1 MADPLEVYG
10 ADPFSNMT
18 PEEFLEMAQ
27 GQGLGNAPI
36 STEFPGLG
44 GDYSDMFGIDSFLE
58 DRAQD
63 SFRGVDAGVLE
74 RQAAAGS
81 EGAAAEI
88 ANRSGEFGEFGPPLL
103 GTDQELDLPEVDM
116 SGLDVEYQMGQAA
129 KEDARGKAAE
139 AFRSQEQSL
148 MESQGGLNSSKIS
161 ESTAM
166 TQDNIEDASMAA
178 MNDYIESV
186 RGVGPEI
193 SPVKDIADYKKKF
206 AEATGLDISGKV
218 DKSHALMTFGLA
230 LMQNKAGKGFN
241 VGKMLTSVGEAGDKA
256 LPALQKAR
264 ELTRLN
270 EIAAGKY
277 ALEAKSADETKAR
290 AANEKAME
298 RTDYFVVPKT
308 DNVRGL
314 LANLAEGAG
323 KRKSLSKY
331 ELNELKQNPEF
342 SAQFEVLP
350 GSVWSSVVAEALK
363 TPEASEYFLPKSRT
377 VPIMASDDGTALIE
391 IDIFEADPNK
401 GKAGQTQPSSF
412 KEVDRAYRSLRTSF
426 EKNQKDRE
434 KFVSLQADINNGSV
448 NVFAAIGDKFQGF
461 ASALG
466 VKTEGLN
473 ADARMRAIL
482 KELQAQSA
490 KGILGEIK
498 GTSDFERQMVR
509 EIVGDKN
516 FFTDPNELEF
526 KIANVYGKVVDAQ
539 ENRILEGLQTLD
551 DYSNNKVSDYFG
563 DGELTEEE
571 RKSMNADL
579 KAMGAIK

>member
-1 MADPLEVYG
+1 MADLSEIYG
-10 ADPFSNMT
+10 ADPFAGMT
-18 PEEFLEMAQ
+18 PEQFLEMAQ
-27 GQGLGNAPI
+27 GQGLGKAPV

-58 DRAQD
+58 DRAKD

-88 ANRSGEFGEFGPPLL
+88 ANRSGEFGGIEPLV
-103 GTDQELDLPEVDM
+103 DIAQELKSPAIDM
-116 SGLDVEYQMGQAA
+116 SGLDFEYQANTEVDDIATTLAA
-129 KEDARGKAAE
+129 LDIMPSTVKGGRGTVVEKP
-139 AFRSQEQSL
+139 RDR
-148 MESQGGLNSSKIS
+148 ES
-161 ESTAM
+161 ETM
-166 TQDNIEDASMAA
+166 TQENIEAASMAA

-193 SPVKDIADYKKKF
+193 SPVKDIADYRKKF

-363 TPEASEYFLPKSRT
+363 TPEAKEYFLPKSRT

-401 GKAGQTQPSSF
+401 GKAGQTQPSSV

-434 KFVSLQADINNGSV
+434 KFVSLQTDINNGSV

-563 DGELTEEE
+563 DGELTQEE
-571 RKSMNADL
+571 RASMNSDL
-579 KAMGAIK
+579 EALLGVKK

>member
-1 MADPLEVYG
+1 M
-10 ADPFSNMT
+10 
-18 PEEFLEMAQ
+18 
-27 GQGLGNAPI
+27 
-36 STEFPGLG
+36 
-44 GDYSDMFGIDSFLE
+44 
-58 DRAQD
+58 
-63 SFRGVDAGVLE
+63 
-74 RQAAAGS
+74 
-81 EGAAAEI
+81 
-88 ANRSGEFGEFGPPLL
+88 
-103 GTDQELDLPEVDM
+103 
-116 SGLDVEYQMGQAA
+116 
-129 KEDARGKAAE
+129 
-139 AFRSQEQSL
+139 
-148 MESQGGLNSSKIS
+148 
-161 ESTAM
+161 
-166 TQDNIEDASMAA
+166 
-178 MNDYIESV
+178 
-186 RGVGPEI
+186 
-193 SPVKDIADYKKKF
+193 
-206 AEATGLDISGKV
+206 
-218 DKSHALMTFGLA
+218 
-230 LMQNKAGKGFN
+230 
-241 VGKMLTSVGEAGDKA
+241 
-256 LPALQKAR
+256 
-264 ELTRLN
+264 N